1 MGLLGTTTQE
11 SYYNQSQSFT
21 GDGSTYVFTLSITY
35 FPTLPTTE
43 EQFEIYINDILI
55 NPNNYSYDNSNDT
68 ITFTATSMNSDVQTG
83 GNGAPKNGFIILVRE
98 TAETEQYGNYQHI
111 GIEDIINNFMVSYVG
126 EDKIIDRVKK
136 ADVAFHAQRA
146 IQELSYDTFK
156 STKAQEIEV
165 PPALTMVLPQDYVNY
180 VKLSWKDSGGL
191 EKIIYPTRDTSN
203 PTALL
208 QDSDYKYLFDAE
220 GKLQRAF
227 NSETWNSYSA
237 ANSSA
242 DETND
247 TINPEFLSTYSEG
260 KRYGILPEYSQSN
273 GTFFIDEQKG
283 SIYFSSNIV
292 GKVITMKYI
301 SDGLGTDS
309 EMIVHKFAEE
319 AAYKHIAYAV
329 LASKSKIPEYIVNRF
344 KKERFASKRVA
355 KLRLSNLKS
364 NELSLIMKNKSKQ
377 IKH

>member
-1 MGLLGTTTQE
+1 MGLLGATTQE
-11 SYYNQSQSFT
+11 SYYNQSQTFT
-21 GDGSTYVFTLSITY
+21 GDGSTTTFVLTNVY
-35 FPTLPTTE
+35 FPVVPDLKSE
-43 EQFEIYINDILI
+43 FEVFINNVLI
-55 NPNNYSYDNSNDT
+55 TSSNYSYSASNDT
-68 ITFTATSMNSDVQTG
+68 LSFTNSDINSDVQT
-83 GNGAPKNGFIILVRE
+83 NTGAPILGYKIIVRE
-98 TAETEQYGNYQHI
+98 VSDTEQYGSYQFI
-111 GIEDIINNFMVSYVG
+111 KIEDIINNFMVSYVG

-237 ANSSA
+237 ADSSA

-247 TINPEFLSTYSEG
+247 TIDPEFLSTYSEG
-260 KRYGILPEYSQSN
+260 KRYGILPEYSQAN

-292 GKVITMKYI
+292 GKVITLKYI

-319 AAYKHIAYAV
+319 ATYKHIAYAV
-329 LASKSKIPEYIVNRF
+329 LASKNKIPEYIVNRF
-344 KKERFASKRVA
+344 KKERFAAKRVA
-355 KLRLSNLKS
+355 KLRLSNMKA

>member
-11 SYYNQSQSFT
+11 SYYNQSQTFT
-21 GDGSTYVFTLSITY
+21 GNGSTTAFVLTDAY
-35 FPTLPTTE
+35 FPVVPDLKTE
-43 EQFEIYINDILI
+43 FEVFINNILI
-55 NPNNYSYDNSNDT
+55 KSSNYNYTANNDT
-68 ITFTATSMNSDVQTG
+68 LTFTTSNINSDVQATS
-83 GNGAPKNGFIILVRE
+83 GAPLNGYNIIVRE
-98 TAETEQYGNYQHI
+98 ISDTEQYGSYQFI
-111 GIEDIINNFMVSYVG
+111 KIEDIINNFMVSYVG

-292 GKVITMKYI
+292 GKVITIKYI

>member
-11 SYYNQSQSFT
+11 SYYNQSQTFT
-21 GDGSTYVFTLSITY
+21 GDGSTTAFVLTDAY
-35 FPTLPTTE
+35 FPVVPDLKTE
-43 EQFEIYINDILI
+43 FEVFINNILI
-55 NPNNYSYDNSNDT
+55 KSSNYNYTANNDT
-68 ITFTATSMNSDVQTG
+68 LTFTTSNINSDVQATS
-83 GNGAPKNGFIILVRE
+83 GAPLNGYSIIVRE
-98 TAETEQYGNYQHI
+98 ISDTEQYGSYQFI
-111 GIEDIINNFMVSYVG
+111 KIEDIINNFMVSYVG

-208 QDSDYKYLFDAE
+208 QDSAYKYLFDSA
-220 GKLQRAF
+220 GNLQRSF
-227 NSETWNSYSA
+227 NSETWNSYS
-237 ANSSA
+237 SA
-242 DETND
+242 DEYASETND
-247 TINPEFLSTYSEG
+247 TVNPEFLSIHSEG
-260 KRYGILPEYSQSN
+260 KRYGINPEYAQSN

-292 GKVITMKYI
+292 GKVITIKYI

>member
-11 SYYNQSQSFT
+11 SYYNQSQTFT
-21 GDGSTYVFTLSITY
+21 GDGSTTSFVLTSVY
-35 FPTLPTTE
+35 FPVVPNLKSE
-43 EQFEIYINDILI
+43 FEVFINNVLI
-55 NPNNYSYDNSNDT
+55 KGGNYNYTANNDT
-68 ITFTATSMNSDVQTG
+68 LTFTNTAVNSDVQAST
-83 GNGAPKNGFIILVRE
+83 GAPIASYSIVVRE
-98 TAETEQYGNYQHI
+98 VSDTEQYGSYQFI
-111 GIEDIINNFMVSYVG
+111 KIEDIINNFMVSYVG
-126 EDKIIDRVKK
+126 EDKIIDKVKK

-227 NSETWNSYSA
+227 NSETWNSFSA

-247 TINPEFLSTYSEG
+247 TIDPEFLSTYSEG

-292 GKVITMKYI
+292 GKVITLKYI

-319 AAYKHIAYAV
+319 ATYKHIAYAV
-329 LASKSKIPEYIVNRF
+329 LASKNKIPEYIVNRF
-344 KKERFASKRVA
+344 KKERFAAKRVA
-355 KLRLSNLKS
+355 KLRLSNMKA

>member
-11 SYYNQSQSFT
+11 SYYNQSQTFT
-21 GDGSTYVFTLSITY
+21 GNGSTTAFVLTDAY
-35 FPTLPTTE
+35 FPVVPDLKTE
-43 EQFEIYINDILI
+43 FEVFINNILI
-55 NPNNYSYDNSNDT
+55 KSSNYNYTANNDT
-68 ITFTATSMNSDVQTG
+68 LTFTTSNINSDVQATS
-83 GNGAPKNGFIILVRE
+83 GAPLNGYSIIVRE
-98 TAETEQYGNYQHI
+98 ISDTEQYGSYQFI
-111 GIEDIINNFMVSYVG
+111 KIEDIINNFMVSYVG

>member
-11 SYYNQSQSFT
+11 SYYNQSQTFT
-21 GDGSTYVFTLSITY
+21 GDGSTTAFVLTDAY
-35 FPTLPTTE
+35 FPVVPDLKTE
-43 EQFEIYINDILI
+43 FEVFINNILI
-55 NPNNYSYDNSNDT
+55 KSSNYNYTANNDT
-68 ITFTATSMNSDVQTG
+68 LTFTTSNINSDVQATS
-83 GNGAPKNGFIILVRE
+83 GAPLNGYSIIVRE
-98 TAETEQYGNYQHI
+98 ISDTEQYGSYQFI
-111 GIEDIINNFMVSYVG
+111 KIEDIINNFMVSYVG

>member
-1 MGLLGTTTQE
+1 MGLLGATTQE
-11 SYYNQSQSFT
+11 SYYNQSQTFT
-21 GDGSTYVFTLSITY
+21 GDGSTTTFVLTSVY
-35 FPTLPTTE
+35 FPVVPDLKSE
-43 EQFEIYINDILI
+43 FEVFINNVLI
-55 NPNNYSYDNSNDT
+55 TSSNYSYSASNDT
-68 ITFTATSMNSDVQTG
+68 LSFTNSDINSDVQTST
-83 GNGAPKNGFIILVRE
+83 GAPILGYKIVVRE
-98 TAETEQYGNYQHI
+98 VSDTEQYGSYQFI
-111 GIEDIINNFMVSYVG
+111 KIEDIINNFMVSYVG

-237 ANSSA
+237 ADSSA

-247 TINPEFLSTYSEG
+247 TIDPEFLSTYSEG
-260 KRYGILPEYSQSN
+260 KRYGILPEYSQAN

-292 GKVITMKYI
+292 GKVITLKYI

-319 AAYKHIAYAV
+319 ATYKHIAYAV
-329 LASKSKIPEYIVNRF
+329 LASKNKIPEYIVNRF
-344 KKERFASKRVA
+344 KKERFAAKRVA
-355 KLRLSNLKS
+355 KLRLSNMKA

>member
-11 SYYNQSQSFT
+11 SYYNQSQTFT
-21 GDGSTYVFTLSITY
+21 GNGSTTAFVLTDAY
-35 FPTLPTTE
+35 FPVVPDLKTE
-43 EQFEIYINDILI
+43 FEVFINNILI
-55 NPNNYSYDNSNDT
+55 KSSNYNYTANNDT
-68 ITFTATSMNSDVQTG
+68 LTFTTSNINSDVQATS
-83 GNGAPKNGFIILVRE
+83 GAPLNGYSIIVRE
-98 TAETEQYGNYQHI
+98 ISDTEQYGSYQFI
-111 GIEDIINNFMVSYVG
+111 KIEDIINNFMVSYVG

-208 QDSDYKYLFDAE
+208 QDSAYKYLFDSA
-220 GKLQRAF
+220 GNLQRSF
-227 NSETWNSYSA
+227 NSETWNSYS
-237 ANSSA
+237 SA
-242 DETND
+242 DEYASETND
-247 TINPEFLSTYSEG
+247 TVNPEFLSIHSEG
-260 KRYGILPEYSQSN
+260 KRYGINPEYAQSN

>member
-11 SYYNQSQSFT
+11 SYYNQSQTFT
-21 GDGSTYVFTLSITY
+21 GDGSTTAFVLTDAY
-35 FPTLPTTE
+35 FPVVPDLKTE
-43 EQFEIYINDILI
+43 FEVFINNILI
-55 NPNNYSYDNSNDT
+55 KSSNYNYTANNDT
-68 ITFTATSMNSDVQTG
+68 LTFTTSNINSDVQATS
-83 GNGAPKNGFIILVRE
+83 GAPLNGYSIIVRE
-98 TAETEQYGNYQHI
+98 ISDTEQYGSYQFI
-111 GIEDIINNFMVSYVG
+111 KIEDIINNFMVSYVG

-247 TINPEFLSTYSEG
+247 TIDPEFLSTYSEG

>member
-11 SYYNQSQSFT
+11 SYYNQSQTFT
-21 GDGSTYVFTLSITY
+21 GNGSTTAFVLTDAY
-35 FPTLPTTE
+35 FPVVPDLKTE
-43 EQFEIYINDILI
+43 FEVFINNILI
-55 NPNNYSYDNSNDT
+55 KSSNYNYTANNDT
-68 ITFTATSMNSDVQTG
+68 LTFTTSNINSDVQATS
-83 GNGAPKNGFIILVRE
+83 GAPINGYSIIVRE
-98 TAETEQYGNYQHI
+98 ISDTEQYGSYQFI
-111 GIEDIINNFMVSYVG
+111 KIEDIINNFMVSYVG

>member
-11 SYYNQSQSFT
+11 SYYNQSQTFT
-21 GDGSTYVFTLSITY
+21 GNGSTTAFVLTDAY
-35 FPTLPTTE
+35 FPVVPDLKTE
-43 EQFEIYINDILI
+43 FEVFINNILI
-55 NPNNYSYDNSNDT
+55 KSSNYNYTANSDT
-68 ITFTATSMNSDVQTG
+68 LTFTTSNINSDVQAIS
-83 GNGAPKNGFIILVRE
+83 GAPLNGYSIIVRE
-98 TAETEQYGNYQHI
+98 ISDTEQYGSYQFI
-111 GIEDIINNFMVSYVG
+111 KIEDIINNFMVSYVG

>member
-11 SYYNQSQSFT
+11 SYYNQSQTFT
-21 GDGSTYVFTLSITY
+21 GDGTTKTFTLLQAS
-35 FPTLPTTE
+35 FPTRPTAE
-43 EQFEIYINDILI
+43 EQFEVFINETLI
-55 NPNNYSYDNSNDT
+55 DPNNYSYNGST
-68 ITFTATSMNSDVQTG
+68 YVLTFTNSSVNTDVQASD
-83 GNGAPKNGFIILVRE
+83 GAPKNGLILLVRE
-98 TAETEQYGNYQHI
+98 IAETEQHGNYQFI

-156 STKAQEIEV
+156 STKSQEIEV

-208 QDSDYKYLFDAE
+208 QDSDYKYLFDAN
-220 GKLQRAF
+220 GNIQRAF
-227 NSETWNSYSA
+227 NSETWNSYSSA
-237 ANSSA
+237 DSSA

-247 TINPEFLSTYSEG
+247 SIDPEFLSIYSEG

-292 GKVITMKYI
+292 GKVITLKYI

-319 AAYKHIAYAV
+319 ATYKHIAYAV
-329 LASKSKIPEYIVNRF
+329 LASKTKIPEYIINRF
-344 KKERFASKRVA
+344 RKERFAAKRVA
-355 KLRLSNLKS
+355 KLRLSNIKS
-364 NELSLIMKNKSKQ
+364 NELALIMRNKSKQ

>member
-11 SYYNQSQSFT
+11 SYYNQSQTFT
-21 GDGSTYVFTLSITY
+21 GNGSTTAFVLTDAY
-35 FPTLPTTE
+35 FPVVPDLKTE
-43 EQFEIYINDILI
+43 FEVFINNILI
-55 NPNNYSYDNSNDT
+55 KSSNYNYTANNDT
-68 ITFTATSMNSDVQTG
+68 LTFTTSNINSDVQATS
-83 GNGAPKNGFIILVRE
+83 GAPLNGYNIIVRE
-98 TAETEQYGNYQHI
+98 ISDTEQYGSYQFI
-111 GIEDIINNFMVSYVG
+111 KIEDIINNFMVSYVG

>member
-11 SYYNQSQSFT
+11 SYYNQSQTFT
-21 GDGSTYVFTLSITY
+21 GDGSTTAFVLTDAY
-35 FPTLPTTE
+35 FPVVPDLKTE
-43 EQFEIYINDILI
+43 FEVFINNILI
-55 NPNNYSYDNSNDT
+55 KSSNYNYTANNDT
-68 ITFTATSMNSDVQTG
+68 LTFTTSNINSDVQATS
-83 GNGAPKNGFIILVRE
+83 GAPINGYSIIVRE
-98 TAETEQYGNYQHI
+98 ISDTEQYGSYQFI
-111 GIEDIINNFMVSYVG
+111 KIEDIINNFMVSYVG

-208 QDSDYKYLFDAE
+208 QDSAYKYLFDSA
-220 GKLQRAF
+220 GNLQRSF
-227 NSETWNSYSA
+227 NSETWNSYS
-237 ANSSA
+237 SA
-242 DETND
+242 DEYASETND
-247 TINPEFLSTYSEG
+247 TVNPEFLSIHSEG
-260 KRYGILPEYSQSN
+260 KRYGINPEYAQSN

-292 GKVITMKYI
+292 GKVITIKYI

>member
-1 MGLLGTTTQE
+1 MRLRGTTTQE
-11 SYYNQSQSFT
+11 SYYNQSQTFT
-21 GDGSTYVFTLSITY
+21 GDGSTTAFVLTDAY
-35 FPTLPTTE
+35 FPVVPDLKTE
-43 EQFEIYINDILI
+43 FEVFINNILI
-55 NPNNYSYDNSNDT
+55 KSSNYNYTANNDT
-68 ITFTATSMNSDVQTG
+68 LTFTTSNINSDVQATS
-83 GNGAPKNGFIILVRE
+83 GAPINGYSIIVRE
-98 TAETEQYGNYQHI
+98 ISDTEQYGSYQFI
-111 GIEDIINNFMVSYVG
+111 KIEDIINNFMVSYVG

>member
-11 SYYNQSQSFT
+11 SYYNQSQTFT
-21 GDGSTYVFTLSITY
+21 GDGSTTAFVLTDAY
-35 FPTLPTTE
+35 FPVVPDLKTE
-43 EQFEIYINDILI
+43 FEVFINNILI
-55 NPNNYSYDNSNDT
+55 KSSNYNYTANNDT
-68 ITFTATSMNSDVQTG
+68 LTFTTSNINSDVQATS
-83 GNGAPKNGFIILVRE
+83 GAPLNGYNIIVRE
-98 TAETEQYGNYQHI
+98 ISDTEQYGSYQFI
-111 GIEDIINNFMVSYVG
+111 KIEDIINNFMVSYVG

-208 QDSDYKYLFDAE
+208 QDSAYKYLFDSA
-220 GKLQRAF
+220 GNLQRSF
-227 NSETWNSYSA
+227 NSETWNSYS
-237 ANSSA
+237 SA
-242 DETND
+242 DEYASETND
-247 TINPEFLSTYSEG
+247 TVNPEFLSIHSEG
-260 KRYGILPEYSQSN
+260 KRYGINPEYAQSN

>member
-11 SYYNQSQSFT
+11 SYYNQSQTFT
-21 GDGSTYVFTLSITY
+21 GDGSTTSFVLTSVY
-35 FPTLPTTE
+35 FPVVPDLKSEFEVFINNVLIKGSNYNYTANNDTLTFT
-43 EQFEIYINDILI
+43 
-55 NPNNYSYDNSNDT
+55 NSNV
-68 ITFTATSMNSDVQTG
+68 NSDVQTST
-83 GNGAPKNGFIILVRE
+83 GAPIASYSIVVRE
-98 TAETEQYGNYQHI
+98 VSDTEQYGSYQFI
-111 GIEDIINNFMVSYVG
+111 KIEDIINNFMVSYVG

-227 NSETWNSYSA
+227 NSETWNSFSA

-247 TINPEFLSTYSEG
+247 TIDPEFLSTYSEG

-292 GKVITMKYI
+292 GKVITLKYI

-319 AAYKHIAYAV
+319 ATYKHIAYAV
-329 LASKSKIPEYIVNRF
+329 LASKNKIPEYIVNRF
-344 KKERFASKRVA
+344 KKERFAAKRVA
-355 KLRLSNLKS
+355 KLRLSNMKA

>member
-1 MGLLGTTTQE
+1 M
-11 SYYNQSQSFT
+11 SFT
-21 GDGSTYVFTLSITY
+21 NS
-35 FPTLPTTE
+35 
-43 EQFEIYINDILI
+43 DI
-55 NPNNYSYDNSNDT
+55 
-68 ITFTATSMNSDVQTG
+68 NSDVQT
-83 GNGAPKNGFIILVRE
+83 NTGAPILGYKIIVRE
-98 TAETEQYGNYQHI
+98 VSDTEQYGSYQFI
-111 GIEDIINNFMVSYVG
+111 KIEDIINNFMVSYVG

-237 ANSSA
+237 ADSSA

-247 TINPEFLSTYSEG
+247 TIDPEFLSTYSEG
-260 KRYGILPEYSQSN
+260 KRYGILPEYSQAN

-292 GKVITMKYI
+292 GKVITLKYI

-319 AAYKHIAYAV
+319 ATYKHIAYAV
-329 LASKSKIPEYIVNRF
+329 LASKNKIPEYIVNRF
-344 KKERFASKRVA
+344 KKERFAAKRVA
-355 KLRLSNLKS
+355 KLRLSNMKA

>member
-11 SYYNQSQSFT
+11 SYYNQSQTFT
-21 GDGSTYVFTLSITY
+21 GNGSTTAFVLTDAY
-35 FPTLPTTE
+35 FPVVPDLKTE
-43 EQFEIYINDILI
+43 FEVFINNILI
-55 NPNNYSYDNSNDT
+55 KSSNYNYTANNDT
-68 ITFTATSMNSDVQTG
+68 LTFTTSNINSDVQATS
-83 GNGAPKNGFIILVRE
+83 GAPLNGYSIIVRE
-98 TAETEQYGNYQHI
+98 ISDTEQYGSYQFI
-111 GIEDIINNFMVSYVG
+111 KIEDIINNFMVSYVG

-237 ANSSA
+237 ADSSA

-247 TINPEFLSTYSEG
+247 TIDPEFLSTYSEG

-292 GKVITMKYI
+292 GKVVTMKYI

>member
-11 SYYNQSQSFT
+11 SYYNQSQTFT
-21 GDGSTYVFTLSITY
+21 GNGSTTAFVLTDAY
-35 FPTLPTTE
+35 FPVVPDLKTE
-43 EQFEIYINDILI
+43 FEVFINNILI
-55 NPNNYSYDNSNDT
+55 KSSNYNYTANNDT
-68 ITFTATSMNSDVQTG
+68 LTFTTSNINSDVQATS
-83 GNGAPKNGFIILVRE
+83 GAPLNGYSIIVRE
-98 TAETEQYGNYQHI
+98 ISDTEQYGSYQFI
-111 GIEDIINNFMVSYVG
+111 KIEDIINNFMVSYVG

-208 QDSDYKYLFDAE
+208 QDSAYKYLFDSA
-220 GKLQRAF
+220 GNLQRSF
-227 NSETWNSYSA
+227 NSETWNSYS
-237 ANSSA
+237 SA
-242 DETND
+242 DEYASETND
-247 TINPEFLSTYSEG
+247 TVNPEFLSIHSEG
-260 KRYGILPEYSQSN
+260 KRYGINPEYAQSN

-292 GKVITMKYI
+292 GKVITIKYI

>member
-11 SYYNQSQSFT
+11 SYYNQSQTFT
-21 GDGSTYVFTLSITY
+21 GNGSTTSFVLTSVY
-35 FPTLPTTE
+35 FPVVPNLKSE
-43 EQFEIYINDILI
+43 FEVFINNILI
-55 NPNNYSYDNSNDT
+55 KGGNYNYTANNDT
-68 ITFTATSMNSDVQTG
+68 LTFTNTAVNSDVQIST
-83 GNGAPKNGFIILVRE
+83 GAPIDGYSIVVRE
-98 TAETEQYGNYQHI
+98 VSDTEQYGSYQFI
-111 GIEDIINNFMVSYVG
+111 KIEDIINNFMVSYVG
-126 EDKIIDRVKK
+126 EDKIIEKVKK

-156 STKAQEIEV
+156 STKSQEIEV

-227 NSETWNSYSA
+227 NSETWNSFSA

-247 TINPEFLSTYSEG
+247 TIDPEFLTTYSEG

-283 SIYFSSNIV
+283 SLYFSSNIV
-292 GKVITMKYI
+292 GKVITLKYI

-319 AAYKHIAYAV
+319 ATYKHIAYAV
-329 LASKSKIPEYIVNRF
+329 LASKNKIPEYIVNRF
-344 KKERFASKRVA
+344 KKERFAAKRVA
-355 KLRLSNLKS
+355 KLRLSNMKA

>member
-1 MGLLGTTTQE
+1 MGLLGATTQE
-11 SYYNQSQSFT
+11 SYYNQSQTFT
-21 GDGSTYVFTLSITY
+21 GDGSTTTFVLTSVY
-35 FPTLPTTE
+35 FPVVPDLKSE
-43 EQFEIYINDILI
+43 FEVFINNVLI
-55 NPNNYSYDNSNDT
+55 TSSNYSYSASNDT
-68 ITFTATSMNSDVQTG
+68 LSFTNSDINSDVQTST
-83 GNGAPKNGFIILVRE
+83 GAPILGYKIIVRE
-98 TAETEQYGNYQHI
+98 VSDTEQYGSYQFI
-111 GIEDIINNFMVSYVG
+111 KIEDIINNFMVSYVG
-126 EDKIIDRVKK
+126 EDKIINRVKK

-237 ANSSA
+237 ADSSA

-247 TINPEFLSTYSEG
+247 TIDPEFLSTYSEG
-260 KRYGILPEYSQSN
+260 KRYGILPEYSQAN

-292 GKVITMKYI
+292 GKVITLKYI

-319 AAYKHIAYAV
+319 ATYKHIAYAV
-329 LASKSKIPEYIVNRF
+329 LASKNKIPEYIVNRF
-344 KKERFASKRVA
+344 KKERFAAKRVA
-355 KLRLSNLKS
+355 KLRLSNMKA

>member
-11 SYYNQSQSFT
+11 SYYNQSQTFT
-21 GDGSTYVFTLSITY
+21 GDGSTTAFVLTDAY
-35 FPTLPTTE
+35 FPVVPDLKTEFEVFINNTL
-43 EQFEIYINDILI
+43 IKSS
-55 NPNNYSYDNSNDT
+55 NYNYTANSDT
-68 ITFTATSMNSDVQTG
+68 LTFTTSNINSDVQATS
-83 GNGAPKNGFIILVRE
+83 GAPLNGYSIIVRE
-98 TAETEQYGNYQHI
+98 ISDTEQYGSYQFI
-111 GIEDIINNFMVSYVG
+111 KIEDIINNFMVSYVG

>member
-11 SYYNQSQSFT
+11 SYYNQSQTFT
-21 GDGSTYVFTLSITY
+21 GDGSTTAFVLTDAY
-35 FPTLPTTE
+35 FPVVPDLKTE
-43 EQFEIYINDILI
+43 FEVFINNILI
-55 NPNNYSYDNSNDT
+55 KSSNYNYTANNDT
-68 ITFTATSMNSDVQTG
+68 LTFTASNINSDVQATS
-83 GNGAPKNGFIILVRE
+83 GAPINGYSIIVRE
-98 TAETEQYGNYQHI
+98 ISDTEQYGSYQFI
-111 GIEDIINNFMVSYVG
+111 KIEDIINNFMVSYVG

-247 TINPEFLSTYSEG
+247 TIDPEFLSTYSEG